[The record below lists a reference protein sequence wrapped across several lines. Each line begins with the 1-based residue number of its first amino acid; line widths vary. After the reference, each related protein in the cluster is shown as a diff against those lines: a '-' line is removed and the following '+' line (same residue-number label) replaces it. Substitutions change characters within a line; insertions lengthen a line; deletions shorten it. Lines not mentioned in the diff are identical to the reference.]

1 MKLGAVL
8 HGYEIVTKPTNA
20 GAGQCV
26 WAFAEKDGQE
36 YFVKEFL
43 DPKRP
48 GTMATPEDRVLLMA
62 QCEEFERRH
71 RSVIERIDPD
81 GPHAGNLV
89 IARDFFFEGT
99 RYYKVTDRLHPTE
112 LDAPHELSGLQKTVL
127 LNTLI
132 DSLQLLHDLGI
143 VHGDLKPDNI
153 LMHKPSA
160 RGLYTAKLIDFDD
173 AYVSGDPRERD
184 VIGGDVVHGA
194 PEWLRYM
201 RDPSVSPTRLTT
213 AVDVFA
219 LALIVHQFLAGAQPG
234 VPSEFA
240 SAAEAVNGGAS
251 LAFDPRLHPVLL
263 AVLTRAADADPDRR
277 PGVREIGDALG
288 TEGAV
293 ELETHAPAA
302 PASATPVK
310 AGRLRI
316 NLNGAAKSAPEPAT
330 SERTSRLRINLKG
343 KGPAS

>member
-8 HGYEIVTKPTNA
+8 RGYEIVTKPTNA
-20 GAGQCV
+20 DAGQCV

-48 GTMATPEDRVLLMA
+48 GSMADPEDRVLLMA

-71 RSVIERIDPD
+71 RSVIDRIDPD

-89 IARDFFFEGT
+89 VARDFFFEGT
-99 RYYKVTDRLHPTE
+99 RYYKVTDRLHPAE
-112 LDAPHELSGLQKTVL
+112 LDAPHELTSLQKTVL

-132 DSLQLLHDLGI
+132 DSLQLLHSLDI

-153 LMHKPSA
+153 LMHKPSS
-160 RGLYTAKLIDFDD
+160 RGLFTAKLIDFDD
-173 AYVSGDPRERD
+173 AYLSGDPRDRD

-201 RDPSVSPTRLTT
+201 RDPSVGPDRLTT

-219 LALIVHQFLAGAQPG
+219 LALIVHRFLTGTPPG
-234 VPSEFA
+234 VPSGFD

-263 AVLTRAADADPDRR
+263 AMLLRATDADPARR
-277 PGVREIGDALG
+277 PSVREIGDVLG
-288 TEGAV
+288 TDGAV
-293 ELETHAPAA
+293 ELVAHAPTTVVAA
-302 PASATPVK
+302 PAKT
-310 AGRLRI
+310 GRLRI
-316 NLNGAAKSAPEPAT
+316 NLKGAAAPDHIEPAT
-330 SERTSRLRINLKG
+330 RPRASRLRINLKG